1 MTNEKQKCPMCGTKL
16 KMINGRMACK
26 DCGYYVREQGDA
38 TGTYS
43 SAQTNS
49 STQPGG
55 PAPQP
60 TGYQP
65 SAWRT
70 DPTQK
75 KGNKTGAVVAT
86 VAGVI
91 GSIVLVVVM
100 TFARQALSDGLSNL
114 WDNAFPS
121 SENTPEAPKAE
132 PDDNNVRSSSRL
144 NGSHIP
150 RSEFFRQL
158 AEVIF
163 DKPSTEITPEEMASV
178 TALEIDMDEHSIYF
192 QVNYES
198 GNPLTFDNEIGA
210 NMTLSDLSYFTG
222 LEWISLVDDSFRK
235 GDLDGLENL
244 YAVFSDNSLQELAG
258 IIPHPENITNLGVYG
273 SSLVFDKTLEDVL
286 SFSNLEYLTLGN
298 CMFLEDISA
307 LSEIGSLKG
316 LYLTKLD
323 RLNDYSVFMSLT
335 GLEELSIQSTQIK
348 SIDFVSVMPNL
359 TYFGLEDSKV
369 TSIDALSNC
378 PNLTSLYLM
387 NNYDVEDYTA
397 IGELTQLTILTVF
410 KNTHSPIPS
419 LDKLTALE
427 QASFGKL
434 WEGELSLVTA
444 APNISQLYLD
454 HSYDD
459 RLELLTDL
467 PLEYLALVE
476 CSLDDYSSLESLSN
490 LPLIQLDMTGS
501 YVFGNIESVYGIS
514 TLQYLYLDRVTGVI
528 DFDNV
533 PVNDSLLLLSMNGF
547 KLKSEAYGDSRLPLS
562 DHYDLFEH
570 FPNLQQL
577 SLASTDIDS
586 IEFVEKLPYLQY
598 LDITENRVTSLK
610 PLESLADFWR
620 VDCGGNTILEFLSDD
635 KYIFVNTD
643 SEYYPY

>member
-1 MTNEKQKCPMCGTKL
+1 MANEKPKCPMCGTKL
-16 KMINGRMACK
+16 KMINGRMTCK

-43 SAQTNS
+43 AAQMNTP
-49 STQPGG
+49 TQPGG
-55 PAPQP
+55 SAPQS
-60 TGYQP
+60 TGYQT
-65 SAWRT
+65 SAGRI

-75 KGNKTGAVVAT
+75 KGNKTGAIVAT
-86 VAGVI
+86 VAGVV
-91 GSIVLVVVM
+91 GSIVLIVAMV
-100 TFARQALSDGLSNL
+100 FARQMLSDGLSNL
-114 WDNAFPS
+114 WDNVFPS
-121 SENTPEAPKAE
+121 SENTPEEPKTAPDAE
-132 PDDNNVRSSSRL
+132 TPRSSRM
-144 NGSHIP
+144 NGSHMP

-163 DKPSTEITPEEMASV
+163 DKSSSGITPEEMASV
-178 TALEIDMDEHSIYF
+178 TALEIDMDEHTIYY
-192 QVNYES
+192 QVNYDS

-222 LEWISLVDDSFRK
+222 LELISLVDGSFKK

-244 YAVFSDNSLQELAG
+244 YAIYSDNSLQELAE
-258 IIPHPENITNLGVYG
+258 IVPHPENITNLGVYG
-273 SSLVFDKTLEDVL
+273 TSLVFDKTLEDVL

-307 LSEIGSLKG
+307 LSEIGTLKG
-316 LYLTKLD
+316 LYLSDLD
-323 RLNDYSVFMSLT
+323 RVNDYSVFMSLT

-369 TSIDALSNC
+369 TNIDALSNC

-397 IGELTQLTILTVF
+397 IGELTQLTALTVF
-410 KNTHSPIPS
+410 KHTDSPIPS

-454 HSYDD
+454 HSFDD
-459 RLELLTDL
+459 RLELLADL
-467 PLEYLALVE
+467 PLEYLALVD
-476 CSLDDYSSLESLSN
+476 CSLDDRSSLGLLAS
-490 LPLIQLDMTGS
+490 LPLVQLDMTGS
-501 YVFGNIESVYGIS
+501 YVFGNIESVFGIP
-514 TLQYLYLDRVTGVI
+514 TLQYLYLDRVVGVI

-533 PVNDSLLLLSMNGF
+533 PDNDSLLILSMNGF
-547 KLKSEAYGDSRLPLS
+547 KLNSEAYGGSKLPLS
-562 DHYDLFEH
+562 EHYDLFEH
-570 FPNLQQL
+570 FPNLEQL

-610 PLESLADFWR
+610 SLESLADFWR
-620 VDCGGNTILEFLSDD
+620 VDCGGNTILEYLSEDS
-635 KYIFVNTD
+635 YIYVNTE